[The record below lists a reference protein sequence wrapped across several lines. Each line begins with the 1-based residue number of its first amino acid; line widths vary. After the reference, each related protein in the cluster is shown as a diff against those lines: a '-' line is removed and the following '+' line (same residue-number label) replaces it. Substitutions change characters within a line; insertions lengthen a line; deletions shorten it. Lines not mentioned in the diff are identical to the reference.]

1 MKDGWFGIVAAL
13 GAISTIVLAQPLPQ
27 FEVASI
33 KPHPVNGAVIRMPG
47 VGNTGLRTTGNTFT
61 EQLANVQTL
70 IMDAYDVKDFQVSGL
85 PEWATSPSDLY
96 DVTATIPDG
105 SSPTSD
111 QLRRML
117 QALLADRFQLRLHR
131 ETKEV
136 PVYGLVV
143 AKGGLKLKSMGSQE
157 GNANRGIG
165 IQALIHLIALYADRP
180 VIDRTGFTQGF
191 EFISLDNEG
200 LVRSRKVND
209 AGPSV
214 SIYTEVEEKWGLK
227 LEPQKGPMDVWVVD
241 HVERPSEN

>member
-1 MKDGWFGIVAAL
+1 VKDGWFGIVAVL
-13 GAISTIVLAQPLPQ
+13 GAMSTILLAQPLPQ

-33 KPHPVNGAVIRMPG
+33 KPHPVNGAVFRMPG
-47 VGNTGLRTTGNTFT
+47 PGNTGLRTTGNTFT

-70 IMDAYDVKDFQVSGL
+70 IMDAYDVRDFQVSGL

-96 DVTATIPDG
+96 DLTATVAEGLP
-105 SSPTSD
+105 PTSD

-117 QALLADRFQLRLHR
+117 QALLADHFQLRVHR

-143 AKGGLKLKSMGSQE
+143 AKGGLKLKSMEGS
-157 GNANRGIG
+157 ADRGIG
-165 IQALIHLIALYADRP
+165 IQALIRLIALYADRP
-180 VIDRTGFTQGF
+180 VIDRTGLTQGF
-191 EFISLDNEG
+191 GFIALDNEG

-214 SIYTEVEEKWGLK
+214 SIYTEIEEKWGLK
-227 LEPQKGPMDVWVVD
+227 LEPQKGPMDMWVVD